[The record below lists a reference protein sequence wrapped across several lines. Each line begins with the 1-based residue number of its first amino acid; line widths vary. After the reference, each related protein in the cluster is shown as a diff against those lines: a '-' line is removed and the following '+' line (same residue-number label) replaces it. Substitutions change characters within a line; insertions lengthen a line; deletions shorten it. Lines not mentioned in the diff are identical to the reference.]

1 MIVTKISKE
10 DYQQVLDIYNYYIE
24 NTTSTFEIEKLNLLE
39 FSKRI
44 ESIKEKYPY
53 LVIKDDDVVLGYGY
67 LNYFNERKAYDIT
80 CDLSIYINPKICH
93 NGLGSKLW
101 IYLLAEAKK
110 MGLRNIISIITL
122 ENDASINF
130 HKKLGFKEVGRLN
143 DVGIKF
149 NRQLDICYFQYKI

>member
-80 CDLSIYINPKICH
+80 CDLSIYINPKNVIM
-93 NGLGSKLW
+93 
-101 IYLLAEAKK
+101 A
-110 MGLRNIISIITL
+110 
-122 ENDASINF
+122 
-130 HKKLGFKEVGRLN
+130 
-143 DVGIKF
+143 
-149 NRQLDICYFQYKI
+149 

>member
-80 CDLSIYINPKICH
+80 GDLSIYIDPKKCH
-93 NGLGSKLW
+93 KGLGKKIWLA
-101 IYLLAEAKK
+101 LLLEAKK
-110 MGLRNIISIITL
+110 MGLCNIISIITL
-122 ENDASINF
+122 ENEASINF
-130 HKKLGFKEVGRLN
+130 HKKIGFCEVGKLT

-149 NRQLDICYFQYKI
+149 NRKLGVGFYQYKI